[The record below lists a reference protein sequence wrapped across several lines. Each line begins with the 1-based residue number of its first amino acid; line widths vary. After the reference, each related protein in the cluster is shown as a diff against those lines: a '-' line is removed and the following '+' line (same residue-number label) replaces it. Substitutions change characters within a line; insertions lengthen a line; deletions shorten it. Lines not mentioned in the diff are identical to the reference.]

1 MLGTRQEESML
12 SPGEVKDIAD
22 SKADG
27 WFAVKVALGGLLIH
41 YTLGSLAAIM
51 FFFGWWWGET
61 NRRSFSGGDSDDWS
75 GIE

>member
-1 MLGTRQEESML
+1 MLPAREQQE
-12 SPGEVKDIAD
+12 IAD
-22 SKADG
+22 SQAKA

-61 NRRSFSGGDSDDWS
+61 RRKPDSGDEPVDYDD
-75 GIE
+75 IE